1 MKLTF
6 TRASAMLAL
15 GLGLASCGGK
25 ATFELSGPVTGLIYP
40 GLVITN
46 KSNGEVVNVKE
57 LAATIS
63 PTTGRRV
70 ATATTYKM
78 GNTLEYGQAYDLQIT
93 GYPAHQNCT
102 LYGGADTAGRLASI
116 SIPVDCT
123 VLTFGIGGSV
133 SGLIERE
140 ATDTTSARLTI
151 TNGGDTLVIEKN
163 TTTAIPTYSMP
174 SAVPYDESYAV
185 VIVKQPLGQ
194 TCSVANSNGII
205 KTVVTPGVI
214 VPPATTAVDVVTNP
228 VNNIN
233 ITCVNNA

>member
-1 MKLTF
+1 MASLRAGQTTFLTS
-6 TRASAMLAL
+6 RQESRPN
-15 GLGLASCGGK
+15 
-25 ATFELSGPVTGLIYP
+25 ATNCLP
-40 GLVITN
+40 G
-46 KSNGEVVNVKE
+46 SEV
-57 LAATIS
+57 
-63 PTTGRRV
+63 
-70 ATATTYKM
+70 
-78 GNTLEYGQAYDLQIT
+78 
-93 GYPAHQNCT
+93 
-102 LYGGADTAGRLASI
+102 
-116 SIPVDCT
+116 
-123 VLTFGIGGSV
+123 
-133 SGLIERE
+133 
-140 ATDTTSARLTI
+140 
-151 TNGGDTLVIEKN
+151 KN